1 MLDKTLNG
9 EDYTPTT
16 GDTKFAHQLAV
27 ASALRSSSTR
37 RTKSVSSAHL
47 PQSSPRVD
55 HPEQKHSPG
64 GTLHLSV
71 REGDSVSRKSEG
83 KNENENELRKSD
95 NKIEVET
102 HSSDKKD
109 EVKPSD

>member
-71 REGDSVSRKSEG
+71 REGDSPRRKSEPKISDG
-83 KNENENELRKSD
+83 MKSESPE
-95 NKIEVET
+95 IPV
-102 HSSDKKD
+102 SPDKP
-109 EVKPSD
+109 ESEGNSNGER